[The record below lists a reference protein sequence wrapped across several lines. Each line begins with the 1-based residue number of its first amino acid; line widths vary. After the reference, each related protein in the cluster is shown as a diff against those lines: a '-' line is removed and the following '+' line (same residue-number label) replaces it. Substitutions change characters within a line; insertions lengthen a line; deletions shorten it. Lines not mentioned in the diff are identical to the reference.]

1 MESIFFVPLVSVFV
15 KPDDQ
20 SQTCLSYGMARKGAQ
35 NVSVFVKP
43 DDQSQTCLSYG
54 MARKGALKMNVFRFR
69 VYIFM
74 RAALKKSEE

>member
-1 MESIFFVPLVSVFV
+1 MESIFFVPL
-15 KPDDQ
+15 
-20 SQTCLSYGMARKGAQ
+20 
-35 NVSVFVKP
+35 VSVFVKP